1 MIGGYFMKK
10 VFLLRLELIMH
21 VVDRF
26 ETKKEEYLVFEDKK
40 VCENWL
46 IKSGFVYGQDLM
58 YVYKIDNNYWL
69 HQNNID
75 MIKAFAYIDE
85 VEISDINE
93 DKPNWVV
100 KMMIENYKGLRE
112 SLKGKDRG
120 EYNNKFLN
128 K

>member
-1 MIGGYFMKK
+1 MRK

-26 ETKKEEYLVFEDKK
+26 ETKKEEYFVFEDKK

-93 DKPNWVV
+93 DQPNWVV

-112 SLKGKDRG
+112 SLKKKK
-120 EYNNKFLN
+120 EENI
-128 K
+128 